1 MKILI
6 FGTVPNDLLNFRA
19 DLIQD
24 IKKRGYKVIA
34 SSSALDSNSITH
46 LKKLDIEYESIYLK
60 RHSLSL
66 IGDIR
71 TVVNLL
77 NLLKKQKPNLVL
89 AHGIKLVIWGGI
101 SSRIRKTPFFAL
113 ITGLGFAFQGKS
125 FKRKLLTKFVSFL
138 YKIALKNSEA
148 VIFQNTDNR
157 NLFIEKGI
165 VPKSKTHIVNGSGVD
180 IKKFSFNELPTSNI
194 NFLLVARLLGE
205 KGLREYASAAKVVKD
220 QFPNVEFDIV
230 GAEDESLD
238 AISIDEVK
246 SWSKYIN
253 YNGSTDDVRPY
264 IKKCHVYVLPS
275 YHEGLPRSTLEAMSM
290 GRPIITSNA
299 SGCKE
304 TVEEGKNGFMVPVG
318 SYEELARKMIWFIK
332 NEEKIKIMGKRSRM
346 IVENRFDVRS
356 VNQEMMKILGIK

>member
-238 AISIDEVK
+238 AI
-246 SWSKYIN
+246 
-253 YNGSTDDVRPY
+253 
-264 IKKCHVYVLPS
+264 
-275 YHEGLPRSTLEAMSM
+275 
-290 GRPIITSNA
+290 
-299 SGCKE
+299 
-304 TVEEGKNGFMVPVG
+304 
-318 SYEELARKMIWFIK
+318 
-332 NEEKIKIMGKRSRM
+332 
-346 IVENRFDVRS
+346 
-356 VNQEMMKILGIK
+356 

>member
-24 IKKRGYKVIA
+24 FKKKGHEVIA
-34 SSSALDSNSITH
+34 SSSALDSNSIMH
-46 LKKLDIEYESIYLK
+46 MKKLGIKYESIYLK
-60 RHSLSL
+60 RHGLSL

-71 TVVNLL
+71 TLINLL

-101 SSRIRKTPFFAL
+101 SSSIKKTPFFAL

-148 VIFQNTDNR
+148 VIFQNPDNR
-157 NLFIEKGI
+157 NIFIEKGI

-180 IKKFSFNELPTSNI
+180 IKKFSFSEPPNTDIS
-194 NFLLVARLLGE
+194 FLLVARLLGE
-205 KGLREYASAAKVVKD
+205 KGLREFAYAAKVVKN

-246 SWSKYIN
+246 SWSKYVN
-253 YNGSTDDVRPY
+253 YNGPTDDVRPY

-290 GRPIITSNA
+290 GRPIITTNA

-318 SYEELARKMIWFIK
+318 SSTELAKKMIWFIK
-332 NEEKIKIMGKRSRM
+332 NEEKIKNMGKRSRI

-356 VNQEMMKILGIK
+356 VNQEMMKILGVK

>member
-24 IKKRGYKVIA
+24 IKKKGYKVIA
-34 SSSALDSNSITH
+34 SSSALDSNSIMH
-46 LKKLDIEYESIYLK
+46 MKKLDIEYESIYLK

-71 TVVNLL
+71 TLINLL
-77 NLLKKQKPNLVL
+77 NLLEKQKPNLVL

-101 SSRIRKTPFFAL
+101 SSRIRKTPFYAL

-138 YKIALKNSEA
+138 YKTALKNSEA

-157 NLFIEKGI
+157 NLFIENGI

-180 IKKFSFNELPTSNI
+180 IKKFSFSELPTSNI
-194 NFLLVARLLGE
+194 SFLLVARLLGE

-220 QFPNVEFDIV
+220 QFPDVEFNIV

-238 AISIDEVK
+238 AIPIDEVR

-290 GRPIITSNA
+290 GRPIITTNA

-318 SYEELARKMIWFIK
+318 SSKELARKMIWFIK
-332 NEEKIKIMGKRSRM
+332 NEEKIKIMGKRSRI
-346 IVENRFDVRS
+346 IVENRFDVRG
-356 VNQEMMKILGIK
+356 VNKEMMKILGIK

>member
-24 IKKRGYKVIA
+24 FKKKGHEVIA
-34 SSSALDSNSITH
+34 SSSALDSNSIMH
-46 LKKLDIEYESIYLK
+46 MKKLGIKYESIYLK
-60 RHSLSL
+60 RHGLSL

-71 TVVNLL
+71 TLINLL

-101 SSRIRKTPFFAL
+101 SSRIKKTPFFAL

-125 FKRKLLTKFVSFL
+125 FKKKLLTKFVSFL
-138 YKIALKNSEA
+138 YKVALKNSEA
-148 VIFQNTDNR
+148 VIFQNPDNR

-180 IKKFSFNELPTSNI
+180 IKKFSFSDQPNTDIS
-194 NFLLVARLLGE
+194 FLLVARLLGE
-205 KGLREYASAAKVVKD
+205 KGLREFAYAAKVVKN

-246 SWSKYIN
+246 SWSKYVN
-253 YNGSTDDVRPY
+253 YNGPTDDVRPY

-290 GRPIITSNA
+290 GRPIITTNA

-318 SYEELARKMIWFIK
+318 SSTELAKKMIWFIK
-332 NEEKIKIMGKRSRM
+332 NEEKIKNMGKRSRI

-356 VNQEMMKILGIK
+356 VNQEMMKILGVK